1 MTELNKVFNNSAAVV
16 EGWYWALPS
25 GELKTGKLKAVT
37 LMGRELALYRGED
50 GKAVALDA
58 YCSHMGAHLAEGWV
72 ENNAVRCVF
81 HYWKYGPDGRCV
93 EAPCFAA
100 APPAGLRQKAWP
112 VEEKYGL
119 IWVWTGVRPKHPV
132 PCPPEL
138 EGLELESSLGG
149 PFKKRCHP
157 HVLLINAIDENHFAS
172 VHHLPVPL
180 RMRTREIDS
189 STIEF
194 DNTTRWPQDRRLSRF
209 LGRFYKGPA
218 TYRLTYWNATT
229 GAVTLGPDFLH
240 FYVMFTLRPS
250 GSGPEPLRGAAINAN
265 PQGLLG
271 YLWQFLTFGLG
282 SRWNDAGG
290 SEGYVV
296 VVTKKRPGLSGWLF
310 NRAALF
316 LTKLVAQYF
325 AVGDTWVFR
334 SIRFNFKTPVAADHA
349 ILDFV
354 RHSNSQ
360 PVSTGWQTE
369 DTDIPSSRSSSLK
382 TPLKDVYSVGTE
394 V

>member
-1 MTELNKVFNNSAAVV
+1 MNKVFNNSETVV

-25 GELKTGKLKAVT
+25 AELKIGKIKAVT

-50 GKAVALDA
+50 GKAHALDA

-72 ENNAVRCVF
+72 DNNAVRCVF
-81 HYWKYGPDGRCV
+81 HNWKYGPDGRCV
-93 EAPCFAA
+93 DAPCFAGR
-100 APPAGLRQKAWP
+100 PPETIRQKTWP

-119 IWVWTGVRPKHPV
+119 LWVWTGEQAKHPV

-138 EGLELESSLGG
+138 EAMELESTLGG
-149 PFKKRCHP
+149 PFTKRCHP

-180 RMRTREIDS
+180 RMAPREIDS
-189 STIEF
+189 HAVEF
-194 DNTTRWPQDRRLSRF
+194 ANTTRWPKDRRLSRF

-240 FYVMFTLRPS
+240 FYVMFTLRPN
-250 GSGPEPLRGAAINAN
+250 GTGPQPLRGSDINSN

-282 SRWNDAGG
+282 SRWSQAGG
-290 SEGYVV
+290 SEGYVIA
-296 VVTKKRPGLSGWLF
+296 VTKKRPGLSGWLA
-310 NRAALF
+310 NRLILLA
-316 LTKLVAQYF
+316 TKLVAQYF

-334 SIRFNFKTPVAADHA
+334 SIRFRFKTPVAADHA

-354 RHSNSQ
+354 RHTNSQ
-360 PVSTGWQTE
+360 PVSTGWPDHDSSMIRSRPSLSSWNPLE
-369 DTDIPSSRSSSLK
+369 D
-382 TPLKDVYSVGTE
+382 VCSVGSKE
-394 V
+394 